1 MARHEY
7 EGRTPAEAAIKAC
20 EVLGVT
26 RSALKYE
33 VISETGEGIDR
44 RVRIAVEV
52 DESRRPEPGV
62 QPVERSS
69 GGERPERSD
78 RGGGGD
84 RGGGDR
90 GGGDRG
96 GGDRGGGDRGGER
109 SFGGGGRE
117 RGGDRGGRGGGRDRD
132 RGGRGGRGG
141 RDRDRGGRGRDRGFD
156 REPAA
161 READDGIEALLKLDN
176 FDAAGASSR
185 PEITG
190 EMSDKAKQGKQ
201 ILNEVLRLMGWTANG
216 HVVQDQ
222 PDEIHLDI
230 TGPDAK
236 KVIGKKGEPL
246 LSMQF
251 LVNRMVSR
259 DRDRDSDRETDGVVV
274 LDVAGYREK
283 RRSALADLARRL
295 ATRAVE
301 EKKVVKLSPMSAHDR
316 RVFHLTLTEMK
327 GVTTRS
333 EGDGLYRRLLIIPA
347 EFSAG

>member
-1 MARHEY
+1 MARHEF

-20 EVLGVT
+20 ETLGVT

-44 RVRIAVEV
+44 RVRIAVEL
-52 DESRRPEPGV
+52 DENRRAEPMPAERSGSDRPE
-62 QPVERSS
+62 RS
-69 GGERPERSD
+69 ERPERAD
-78 RGGGGD
+78 RGD
-84 RGGGDR
+84 RGER
-90 GGGDRG
+90 GPRQ
-96 GGDRGGGDRGGER
+96 ER
-109 SFGGGGRE
+109 SFG
-117 RGGDRGGRGGGRDRD
+117 DRG
-132 RGGRGGRGG
+132 
-141 RDRDRGGRGRDRGFD
+141 DRGGRGRDRDRGRGGRGRDRDRSRGGRGRDRFD
-156 REPAA
+156 REPPA

-176 FDAAGASSR
+176 FDASGASPRAEVST
-185 PEITG
+185 ELS
-190 EMSDKAKQGKQ
+190 EKAKQGKH
-201 ILNEVLRLMGWTANG
+201 ILNEMLRLMGWSCEG
-216 HVVQDQ
+216 KVVQDQ

-230 TGPDAK
+230 TGTDAK
-236 KVIGKKGEPL
+236 RVIGKKGEPL

-259 DRDRDSDRETDGVVV
+259 DREGDSEGVVV

-283 RRSALADLARRL
+283 RRAALADLARRL

-333 EGDGLYRRLLIIPA
+333 EGDGLYRRLLIIPS

>member
-1 MARHEY
+1 MARQEF

-20 EVLGVT
+20 ETLGVT
-26 RSALKYE
+26 RASLKYE

-52 DESRRPEPGV
+52 GEGRATPLPTLGGADVPE
-62 QPVERSS
+62 RAD
-69 GGERPERSD
+69 RPERSSFD
-78 RGGGGD
+78 R
-84 RGGGDR
+84 
-90 GGGDRG
+90 
-96 GGDRGGGDRGGER
+96 GER
-109 SFGGGGRE
+109 SFD
-117 RGGDRGGRGGGRDRD
+117 RGDRGDRGGRRERGGRDRD
-132 RGGRGGRGG
+132 RGGRGG
-141 RDRDRGGRGRDRGFD
+141 RDRDRGGRGGRGRGGYD
-156 REPAA
+156 REPVA

-176 FDAAGASSR
+176 FDASGASAR
-185 PEITG
+185 PELTG
-190 EMSDKAKQGKQ
+190 ELSEKARQGKT
-201 ILNEVLRLMGWTANG
+201 ILNEFLRLMGLKAEG

-230 TGPDAK
+230 TGADAK
-236 KVIGKKGEPL
+236 RVIGKKGEPL

-259 DRDRDSDRETDGVVV
+259 DRESDSDGVVV

-283 RRSALADLARRL
+283 RRAALADLARRL

-333 EGDGLYRRLLIIPA
+333 EGDGLYRRLLIIPS
-347 EFSAG
+347 EFSAS